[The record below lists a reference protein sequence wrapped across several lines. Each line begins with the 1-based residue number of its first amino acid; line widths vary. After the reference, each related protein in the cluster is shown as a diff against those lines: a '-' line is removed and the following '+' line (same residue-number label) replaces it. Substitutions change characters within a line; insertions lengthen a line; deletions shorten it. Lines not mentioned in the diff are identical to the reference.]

1 MKQRLRDLEAR
12 ELWIAARVDELMDD
26 ESFIVE
32 QSRNYENDAFGPSD
46 FGDYAR
52 GMAFFTACKEHA
64 AIMADLDD
72 ERISLA
78 QGGQYE

>member
-26 ESFIVE
+26 DEWIAKMKDELFYCESDVICSLIKAE
-32 QSRNYENDAFGPSD
+32 AEEKA
-46 FGDYAR
+46 AR
-52 GMAFFTACKEHA
+52 EHA

-78 QGGQYE
+78 HGGQYE